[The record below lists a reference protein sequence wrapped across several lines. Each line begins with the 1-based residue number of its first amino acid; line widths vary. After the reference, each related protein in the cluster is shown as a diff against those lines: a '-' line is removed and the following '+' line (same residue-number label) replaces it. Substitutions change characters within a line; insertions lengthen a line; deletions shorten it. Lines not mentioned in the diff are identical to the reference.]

1 MRTSI
6 EIKGID
12 LWSLFKVSFLL
23 YAVLGLIL
31 GILYGILMLVAGGLQ
46 SAFLGDEWPRF
57 GLLGGILGIVLIP
70 LMAVLYGVIG
80 SVFATIGGAVFNLIA
95 GFAGGIRF
103 HTDDGTATPQPGAET
118 AQAAPAQTSMAPD
131 AEETT

>member
-6 EIKGID
+6 EIKRID
-12 LWSLFKVSFLL
+12 LWSLFKVAFLL
-23 YAVLGLIL
+23 YAVFGLIC
-31 GILYGILMLVAGGLQ
+31 GFLYGILMLVAGGLQ

-57 GLLGGILGIVLIP
+57 GLLGGILGVVVIP
-70 LMAVLYGVIG
+70 FMAVLYGVIG

-103 HTDDGTATPQPGAET
+103 NTEVDALEPARGTEPGHA
-118 AQAAPAQTSMAPD
+118 AQAPAPGPPD
-131 AEETT
+131 VETT